1 MERSI
6 NFGELLPMQLGQ
18 ILYTETEKSSTESVN
33 ATDRTEYTSE
43 KRGHYMTVRRQSLS
57 SSV

>member
-18 ILYTETEKSSTESVN
+18 ILYTETEKSSTVSAN
-33 ATDRTEYTSE
+33 AIDRTEYTSKKE
-43 KRGHYMTVRRQSLS
+43 GIT
-57 SSV
+57 